1 MRPKSVNADPQ
12 EGKIAHEDL
21 RRVRAFVLFM
31 EEMGT
36 IPGSCPELSQQEI
49 EDAFAEGGTVEN
61 IVPSRYEV
69 RLDFIDRLISRF
81 GRGLSRGLSRP
92 VKELSIGPT
101 SSCWKAAKIWLSY
114 GTFESRRIIGN
125 RPSVCDCCSS

>member
-61 IVPSRYEV
+61 IVPSRFEV
-69 RLDFIDRLISRF
+69 RPDPKDISF
-81 GRGLSRGLSRP
+81 SDGEP
-92 VKELSIGPT
+92 
-101 SSCWKAAKIWLSY
+101 KAW
-114 GTFESRRIIGN
+114 FVVVRRAG
-125 RPSVCDCCSS
+125 